1 MADSALNQLR
11 WLVECGVDEAVDATP
26 RDRFTAPSSKLV
38 DPPDRP
44 ASPAAVATSISTAG
58 PAPRVTIEPTAALIE
73 EARSIAGAADSV
85 EALAAGVAAFDGCAL
100 KRTAKH
106 TVFADG
112 NAEADLMFI
121 GEAPGAEEDRR
132 GLPFVGAAGRLL
144 DLMLQA
150 IGRDRTT
157 AYITNVLFW
166 RPPGNRNPSPEEIS
180 ICRPFVERHIAL
192 VRPRVLV
199 CVGGIAAK
207 TLLGKTE
214 GITRLRGRWY
224 AVQPDGVDHPIR
236 TTAIYHPAYLLR
248 QQSQKRQAW
257 RDLIAIRTKLNEN
270 EDRSG

>member
-1 MADSALNQLR
+1 MDVGALKQLR
-11 WLVECGVDEAVDATP
+11 WLVECGVDEAVEATP
-26 RDRFTAPSSKLV
+26 RDRFTAPAPDKADLPDSTA
-38 DPPDRP
+38 PP
-44 ASPAAVATSISTAG
+44 ATVATSISAAG
-58 PAPRVTIEPTAALIE
+58 PTPRVTIEPTSALIE

-85 EALAAGVAAFDGCAL
+85 EALAANVAAFDGCAL

-112 NAEADLMFI
+112 NPEADLMFI

-157 AYITNVLFW
+157 AYITNILFW
-166 RPPGNRNPSPEEIS
+166 RPPGNRNPSPEEIA

-192 VRPRVLV
+192 VRPSVLV
-199 CVGGIAAK
+199 CVGGISAK
-207 TLLGKTE
+207 TLLERTE

-224 AVQPDGVDHPIR
+224 TVQPDGLDQPIR

-248 QQSQKRQAW
+248 QPLQKRQAW
-257 RDLIAIRTKLNEN
+257 RDLIAIRAKLP
-270 EDRSG
+270 